1 MVRCFLLLFL
11 TAAACAQSP
20 DAVLTKTLIDEIRAL
35 RQNLEATTVTSQRV
49 QIVLYRLQSQ
59 TALVNMAQQRL
70 DSVRTRLTDLAS
82 ARKDMTGEMEGAE
95 ERARSAQN
103 PIEKKDFEQRVN
115 MLKSRLEAVAA
126 EESQRRTAEAEA
138 SSQLRAEQDK
148 LAGLQ
153 STLDSLDKL
162 LDELARPK
170 R

>member
-1 MVRCFLLLFL
+1 MVRCFLLLSL
-11 TAAACAQSP
+11 AAAAFAQSP
-20 DAVLTKTLIDEIRAL
+20 DTVLTKTLIDEIRAL

-82 ARKDMTGEMEGAE
+82 ARKDMTGQIEGAE
-95 ERARSAQN
+95 EGTRSAPN
-103 PIEKKDFEQRVN
+103 PEVKKGMEREVN
-115 MLKSRLEAVAA
+115 MLKSRLEALAA